1 MVRDEEYVDFLKLIV
16 SCISQGDYCSAKE
29 LSNLEL
35 EKMSLK
41 NRITELNRNKIYGK
55 GNVYRY

>member
-35 EKMSLK
+35 EKM
-41 NRITELNRNKIYGK
+41 NNKIK
-55 GNVYRY
+55 QNKKN

>member
-1 MVRDEEYVDFLKLIV
+1 MIRDEEYVEFLKLIV

-35 EKMSLK
+35 EKMTK
-41 NRITELNRNKIYGK
+41 KIEQNKM
-55 GNVYRY
+55 N